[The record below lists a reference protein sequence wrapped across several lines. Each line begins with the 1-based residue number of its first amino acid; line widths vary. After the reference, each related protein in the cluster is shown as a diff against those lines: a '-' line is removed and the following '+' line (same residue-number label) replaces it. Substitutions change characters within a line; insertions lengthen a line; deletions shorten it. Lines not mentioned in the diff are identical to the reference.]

1 MAFLLGQRW
10 RWSWKPSNEPRGSA
24 TPSDVQ
30 LVEVKMKDM
39 RSGLYLLL
47 RNIVGAEL
55 PELEEISRLHFV
67 GVLGTEAASED
78 VLNAVRERS
87 ETIFVVEY
95 RGSSYQIAAE
105 SSG

>member
-1 MAFLLGQRW
+1 MVAVVVETKQR
-10 RWSWKPSNEPRGSA
+10 A

-30 LVEVKMKDM
+30 LVEVKMKDI
-39 RSGLYLLL
+39 RIGLYLLFC
-47 RNIVGAEL
+47 NIVGAEL
-55 PELEEISRLHFV
+55 PQLEEISRLHFV

-87 ETIFVVEY
+87 ETIFVVEN

-105 SSG
+105 SNG